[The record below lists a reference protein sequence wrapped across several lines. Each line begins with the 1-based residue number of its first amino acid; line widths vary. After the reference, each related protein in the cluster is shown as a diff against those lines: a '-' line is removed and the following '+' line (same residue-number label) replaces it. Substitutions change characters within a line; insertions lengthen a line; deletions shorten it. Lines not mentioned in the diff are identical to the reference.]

1 VKLPAHRAGLVVHL
15 GSIEGGEIMDSE
27 TEVISLETDV
37 LIIGGGLAGCMAA
50 IKASEYDVSV
60 TIAEKANTLAS
71 GCAGSGIDHMWS
83 YIPPVHEKMG
93 YTLEDLIE
101 SHTKG
106 IANGFIN
113 GDLIHFIARESYNR
127 MLDLERFGLTFRYE
141 DSKVPG
147 NFRIV
152 PQFHSE
158 PSAFNFDGRDVK
170 VNLTEEAK
178 KRGVNI
184 INRVTVVELLSSSDG
199 HVSGALGVGTRDG
212 KLYFFKAKAVV
223 LSTGR
228 VNRLSRS
235 VTGVWGN
242 HRIPVNET
250 GDGRAMAFRAGIPL
264 INMEFLS
271 PANFSIGNF
280 EINLGSPRNTTQP
293 AGSIVDAN
301 GEIIVPRTSFYNW
314 EGLGK
319 EKVKTPS
326 VSGKQVSSSPRALP
340 NYFQLHNQGK
350 GPFYLDLTGGTE
362 EEIRYIEWSI
372 SHEGKGFLFLDY
384 LKNQENF
391 DFRRDTLE
399 WLPNSRE
406 MAGTAASGLI
416 VNNNLETGMKG
427 LFAAGDEVGGV
438 PWSASPG
445 AFTMGWHAGEMAAKE
460 AMHQKVFLDVPKDK
474 ISALREL
481 YHGVF
486 KNKQGLHWREIE
498 MAVQNI
504 VDHYA
509 GNVRAER
516 MLMRGIEHL
525 KNIKENVSFTAEN
538 PHEVGRCLEV
548 MSVIDNADMVL
559 RASLERK
566 ESRPRPFGFFRAD
579 FPEENDEDY
588 FAFISMRL
596 NKNQIEFSKIPL

>member
-1 VKLPAHRAGLVVHL
+1 
-15 GSIEGGEIMDSE
+15 MDRE

-71 GCAGSGIDHMWS
+71 GCAGSGIDHMWA

-101 SHTKG
+101 SHTRG

-127 MLDLERFGLTFRYE
+127 MLDLEGFGLTFRYE
-141 DSKVPG
+141 DSKIPG
-147 NFRIV
+147 NFRV
-152 PQFHSE
+152 VHQFHSE

-170 VNLTEEAK
+170 VNLTREAK
-178 KRGVNI
+178 RRGVNI

-212 KLYFFKAKAVV
+212 KLYVFKAKAVV

-228 VNRLSRS
+228 INRLSRS

-293 AGSIVDAN
+293 AGSVVDAN

-314 EGLGK
+314 ESLGK
-319 EKVKTPS
+319 EKAEFPS
-326 VSGKQVSSSPRALP
+326 VSGKQDPSSPRVRP
-340 NYFQLHNQGK
+340 HYFQLHNQGK

-372 SHEGKGFLFLDY
+372 SHEGKGFFFLDY

-391 DFRRDTLE
+391 DFRRDKLE

-406 MAGTAASGLI
+406 MAGTAASGLV
-416 VNNNLETGMKG
+416 VNNDLETGMMG

-460 AMHQKVFLDVPKDK
+460 AMNQKAFLDGPKDK
-474 ISALREL
+474 VNALREL
-481 YHGVF
+481 YHDFF
-486 KNKQGLHWREIE
+486 KNKDGLHWREIE

-509 GNVRAER
+509 GDVRTEK
-516 MLMRGIEHL
+516 MLMRGIERL
-525 KNIKENVSFTAEN
+525 KNIKEHVSFTAEN
-538 PHEVGRCLEV
+538 PHDVGRCLEV
-548 MSVIDNADMVL
+548 MSVIDNADMVF

-579 FPEENDEDY
+579 FPQENNEDY
-588 FAFISMRL
+588 FAFLSMRF
-596 NKNQIEFSKIPL
+596 NGDQIEFSKIPL

>member
-1 VKLPAHRAGLVVHL
+1 
-15 GSIEGGEIMDSE
+15 
-27 TEVISLETDV
+27 
-37 LIIGGGLAGCMAA
+37 MAA
-50 IKASEYDVSV
+50 IKASEYGVSV

-71 GCAGSGIDHMWS
+71 GCAGSGIDHMWA

-101 SHTKG
+101 SHTRG

-113 GDLIHFIARESYNR
+113 GDLIHFIARETYNR
-127 MLDLERFGLTFRYE
+127 MLDLEGFGLKFRYE
-141 DSKVPG
+141 DSKIPG
-147 NFRIV
+147 NFRV
-152 PQFHSE
+152 VHQFHSE

-170 VNLTEEAK
+170 VNLTREAK
-178 KRGVNI
+178 RRGVNI

-212 KLYFFKAKAVV
+212 KLYVFKAKAVV

-228 VNRLSRS
+228 MNRLSRS

-293 AGSIVDAN
+293 AGSVVDAN

-314 EGLGK
+314 ESLGK
-319 EKVKTPS
+319 EKAEFPS
-326 VSGKQVSSSPRALP
+326 VSGKQDPSSPRVRP
-340 NYFQLHNQGK
+340 HYFQLHNQGK

-372 SHEGKGFLFLDY
+372 SHEGKGFFFLDY

-391 DFRRDTLE
+391 DFRRDKLE
-399 WLPNSRE
+399 WLPISRE
-406 MAGTAASGLI
+406 MAGTAASGLV
-416 VNNNLETGMKG
+416 VNNDLETGMMG

-460 AMHQKVFLDVPKDK
+460 AMNQKAFLNVPKDK
-474 ISALREL
+474 INALREL
-481 YHGVF
+481 YHDFF
-486 KNKQGLHWREIE
+486 KNKDGLHWREIE

-509 GNVRAER
+509 GDVRTEK
-516 MLMRGIEHL
+516 MLMRGIERL
-525 KNIKENVSFTAEN
+525 KNIKEHVSFTAEN
-538 PHEVGRCLEV
+538 PHDVGRCLEV
-548 MSVIDNADMVL
+548 MSVIDNADMVF

-579 FPEENDEDY
+579 FPQENNEDY
-588 FAFISMRL
+588 FAFLSMRF
-596 NKNQIEFSKIPL
+596 NGDQIEFSKIPL

>member
-1 VKLPAHRAGLVVHL
+1 
-15 GSIEGGEIMDSE
+15 MDRE

-71 GCAGSGIDHMWS
+71 GCAGSGIDHMWA

-101 SHTKG
+101 SHTRG

-127 MLDLERFGLTFRYE
+127 MLDLEGFGLTFRYE
-141 DSKVPG
+141 DSKIPG
-147 NFRIV
+147 NFRV
-152 PQFHSE
+152 VHQFHSE

-170 VNLTEEAK
+170 VNLTREAK
-178 KRGVNI
+178 RRGVNI

-212 KLYFFKAKAVV
+212 KLYVFKAKAVV

-228 VNRLSRS
+228 INRLSRS

-293 AGSIVDAN
+293 AGSVVDAN

-314 EGLGK
+314 ESLGK
-319 EKVKTPS
+319 EKAEFPS
-326 VSGKQVSSSPRALP
+326 VSGKQDPSSPRVRP
-340 NYFQLHNQGK
+340 HYFQLHNQGK

-372 SHEGKGFLFLDY
+372 SHEGKGFFFLDY

-391 DFRRDTLE
+391 DFRRDKLE

-406 MAGTAASGLI
+406 MAGTAASGLV
-416 VNNNLETGMKG
+416 VNNDLETGMMG

-460 AMHQKVFLDVPKDK
+460 AMNQKAFLNVPKDK
-474 ISALREL
+474 INALREL
-481 YHGVF
+481 YHDFF
-486 KNKQGLHWREIE
+486 KNKDGLHWREIE

-509 GNVRAER
+509 GDVRTEK
-516 MLMRGIEHL
+516 MLMRGIERL
-525 KNIKENVSFTAEN
+525 KNIKEHVSFTAEN
-538 PHEVGRCLEV
+538 PHDVGRCLEV
-548 MSVIDNADMVL
+548 MSVIDNADMVF

-579 FPEENDEDY
+579 FPQENNEDY
-588 FAFISMRL
+588 FAFLSMRF
-596 NKNQIEFSKIPL
+596 NGDQIEFSKIPL

>member
-1 VKLPAHRAGLVVHL
+1 
-15 GSIEGGEIMDSE
+15 MDSE
-27 TEVISLETDV
+27 IEVISLETDV

-50 IKASEYDVSV
+50 IKASEYGVSV

-71 GCAGSGIDHMWS
+71 GCAGSGIDHMWA

-113 GDLIHFIARESYNR
+113 GNLIHFIARETYNR
-127 MLDLERFGLTFRYE
+127 MLDLEGFGLKFRYE
-141 DSKVPG
+141 DSKIPG

-152 PQFHSE
+152 HQFHSE

-170 VNLTEEAK
+170 VNLTKEAK
-178 KRGVNI
+178 RRGVNI
-184 INRVTVVELLSSSDG
+184 INRVTVVELLSSSEG
-199 HVSGALGVGTRDG
+199 HVSGALGVGTRES
-212 KLYFFKAKAVV
+212 KLYVFKAKAVI

-271 PANFSIGNF
+271 PSNFSIGNF

-301 GEIIVPRTSFYNW
+301 GEIIVPRASFYNW
-314 EGLGK
+314 EELEK
-319 EKVKTPS
+319 EKVKTPGVS
-326 VSGKQVSSSPRALP
+326 VKQEPLSPRTRQ

-372 SHEGKGFLFLDY
+372 SQEGKGFFFLDY
-384 LKNQENF
+384 LKNQEDF
-391 DFRRDTLE
+391 DFRRDKLE

-406 MAGTAASGLI
+406 MAGTAASGVV
-416 VNNNLETGMKG
+416 VNNDLETGMKG

-460 AMHQKVFLDVPKDK
+460 AMNQKAYLDIPEDK
-474 ISALREL
+474 ISALREF
-481 YHGVF
+481 YQGFF
-486 KNKQGLHWREIE
+486 KNKEGLHWREIE

-509 GNVRAER
+509 GDVRTEK
-516 MLMRGIEHL
+516 MLLRGIERL
-525 KNIKENVSFTAEN
+525 KNIKQNVSFAAEN
-538 PHEVGRCLEV
+538 PHELGRCLEV

-566 ESRPRPFGFFRAD
+566 ESRLRPFGFFRAD
-579 FPEENDEDY
+579 FPQENDDDY
-588 FAFISMRL
+588 FAFLSMRL
-596 NKNQIEFSKIPL
+596 NKNQIEFAKIPL

>member
-1 VKLPAHRAGLVVHL
+1 
-15 GSIEGGEIMDSE
+15 MDRE
-27 TEVISLETDV
+27 TEVILFETDV

-50 IKASEYDVSV
+50 IKASEYDASV

-71 GCAGSGIDHMWS
+71 GCAGSGIDHMWA

-93 YTLEDLIE
+93 YTIEDLIE

-127 MLDLERFGLTFRYE
+127 MLDLERFGLTFRYK
-141 DSKVPG
+141 DSKVSG
-147 NFRIV
+147 NFRV
-152 PQFHSE
+152 VHQFHSE

-170 VNLTEEAK
+170 INLTEEAK

-184 INRVTVVELLSSSDG
+184 INRVSVVELLSSSDG

-212 KLYFFKAKAVV
+212 KLYVFKAKAVV

-250 GDGRAMAFRAGIPL
+250 GDGRAMAFHAGIPL

-301 GEIIVPRTSFYNW
+301 GEIVVPRTSFYNW

-319 EKVKTPS
+319 EKAELPG
-326 VSGKQVSSSPRALP
+326 VSGKQEPLSPHARP
-340 NYFQLHNQGK
+340 HYFQLYNQGK
-350 GPFYLDLTGGTE
+350 GPFYLDLTGGAE

-372 SHEGKGFLFLDY
+372 SHEGKGFFFLDY
-384 LKNQENF
+384 LKNQEHF
-391 DFRRDTLE
+391 DFRRDKLE

-406 MAGTAASGLI
+406 MAGTAASGLV
-416 VNNNLETGMKG
+416 VNNDLETGMKG

-460 AMHQKVFLDVPKDK
+460 AMNQKAFLDVPKDK
-474 ISALREL
+474 VNALREL
-481 YHGVF
+481 YHDFF
-486 KNKQGLHWREIE
+486 KNKDGLHWREIE

-509 GNVRAER
+509 GNVRTEK
-516 MLMRGIEHL
+516 MLLRGIERL
-525 KNIKENVSFTAEN
+525 KNIKENVSFTAKN

-559 RASLERK
+559 RSSLERK

-579 FPEENDEDY
+579 FPQKNDGDY
-588 FAFISMRL
+588 FAFLSMRL
-596 NKNQIEFSKIPL
+596 NGDQIEFSKIPL